1 MKRII
6 LTGLAILATIT
17 AQAQIATNSPAPQL
31 SAITAEHQAEL
42 ALRADED
49 WKQLPPDA
57 KIRLLNLHKA
67 LTGMQPEERRF
78 VHERIER
85 FLNLSP
91 ADRERIKK
99 NSERW
104 HTMSPEER
112 ERARE
117 QFHQWRKDHPGE
129 LPPPLTNSTNSQQSA
144 SKPPTP
150 EIK

>member
-1 MKRII
+1 MKRVI
-6 LTGLAILATIT
+6 LTGLAILAAIT
-17 AQAQIATNSPAPQL
+17 AQAQIATNSPAPHSPALTSEQ
-31 SAITAEHQAEL
+31 QAQL
-42 ALRADED
+42 ALRADEV

-91 ADRERIKK
+91 ADRDRIKK

-117 QFHQWRKDHPGE
+117 QFRKWRKDHPGE
-129 LPPPLTNSTNSQQSA
+129 LPPPLANSTNTQQSA
-144 SKPPTP
+144 TKPPTP

>member
-1 MKRII
+1 MKLAI
-6 LTGLAILATIT
+6 LTGLAIWAGVT
-17 AQAQIATNSPAPQL
+17 AQGQVATNSPVPP
-31 SAITAEHQAEL
+31 STVMTADQQAEL
-42 ALRADED
+42 ALRADEA

-91 ADRERIKK
+91 ADRDRIKK
-99 NSERW
+99 NSDRW
-104 HTMSPEER
+104 HSMSPEER

-129 LPPPLTNSTNSQQSA
+129 LPPPLANSTNPQQSA
-144 SKPPTP
+144 PKPQTT
-150 EIK
+150 ENK

>member
-1 MKRII
+1 MKRAYW
-6 LTGLAILATIT
+6 TGLALLAAVTLR
-17 AQAQIATNSPAPQL
+17 AEVATNPPPHHSTDLTNEQITQL
-31 SAITAEHQAEL
+31 AQH
-42 ALRADED
+42 ADEA

-67 LTGMQPEERRF
+67 LTGMAPEERRF

-91 ADRERIKK
+91 DERERIKK

-112 ERARE
+112 ERART

-129 LPPPLTNSTNSQQSA
+129 LPAPLAAATNHQPSA
-144 SKPPTP
+144 TQPPTS
-150 EIK
+150 ETN